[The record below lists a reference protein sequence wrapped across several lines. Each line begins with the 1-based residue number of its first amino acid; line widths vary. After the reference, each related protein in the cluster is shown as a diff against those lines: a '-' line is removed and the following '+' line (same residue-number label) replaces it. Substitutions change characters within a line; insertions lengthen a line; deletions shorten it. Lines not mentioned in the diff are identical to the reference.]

1 MSEKP
6 TAPRGIRRFKIGL
19 NVLLQL
25 FAAVLLL
32 VVANVLSFRHYV
44 RWDLTL
50 GRDYTLADQTRTFL
64 KGLHGRTDLIAV
76 FPRGTEEGKEIRSLL
91 DEYKRQGKSH
101 IGIDTLDPVR
111 EPSRRIEMENRY
123 GVPLNQNGILVV
135 RDLSATS
142 KPKPE
147 DAAKPAVPVIPS
159 APVPATPAKFRSR
172 FIPADQLFG
181 YEERQGQPP
190 RLKEFRGE
198 NMLTS
203 GLVAVNQKTTPTV
216 YFIANMGELPGA
228 EVQGG
233 RITAYSV
240 LMRLAE
246 AQGFT
251 IAPLTLV
258 GLEEIPEDAAA
269 LISLRP
275 QRDFTSREI
284 ELLKAYWD
292 RKKGAALLVMLDP
305 TADTPRLDAFLGE
318 NGIRPRNDRVL
329 VAAQTPKGPRKVYEV
344 PSIFGP
350 QSPITEKF
358 HDTVVTVPEQS
369 KSLAMEEDAAKLR
382 AGSLETAALIAARG
396 DYWGE
401 TDYYNDQKLPSRD
414 EGEIGAPNPVI
425 LAASSEK
432 GAQKDQRLGAFSA
445 RLVVV
450 GNAAL
455 IDPDRETKAVSDIG
469 YDFVSSSINWLLNR
483 EDLIGIAPK
492 LKNSFHLNIPG
503 DAVRHIFW
511 LCVAALPGIVLV
523 FAGAVWSARR
533 A

>member
-6 TAPRGIRRFKIGL
+6 SAPQGIRRFKIGL

-25 FAAVLLL
+25 IAAVLLL
-32 VVANVLSFRHYV
+32 VVANVLSFRHYM

-50 GRDYTLADQTRTFL
+50 GQDYTLADQTRTFL

-123 GVPLNQNGILVV
+123 GLPLNQNGLLVV
-135 RDLSATS
+135 RDPSATS
-142 KPKPE
+142 KPKTDEAPKPP
-147 DAAKPAVPVIPS
+147 AAVVPTPGAAPAP
-159 APVPATPAKFRSR
+159 KFRTR
-172 FIPADQLFG
+172 FIPAEQLFG
-181 YEERQGQPP
+181 YEDRQGQPP

-216 YFIANMGELPGA
+216 YLIGNMGELPGA
-228 EVQGG
+228 EVPGG

-251 IAPLTLV
+251 IAPLMLV

-284 ELLKAYWD
+284 DLLKAYWD

-305 TADTPRLDAFLGE
+305 ATDTPRLDAFLGE
-318 NGIRPRNDRVL
+318 NGIKPRNDRVL
-329 VAAQTPKGPRKVYEV
+329 IAASTPKGPRKVYEV

-358 HDTVVTVPEQS
+358 RDTVLTVPEQS
-369 KSLAMEEDAAKLR
+369 KSLAMEEDPARLR

-401 TDYYNDQKLPSRD
+401 TDYYNDQKLPTRD

-425 LAASSEK
+425 LAASAEK

-455 IDPDRETKAVSDIG
+455 IDPDRDTKAVSDIG
-469 YDFVSSSINWLLNR
+469 YDFISSSINWLLNR

-492 LKNSFHLNIPG
+492 LKNSFHLNISG
-503 DAVRHIFW
+503 DAVRHTFW